1 MLMPD
6 FFLTALS
13 CRHGLEVRAL
23 NNMCT
28 VTVLRA
34 IVFDTLWKNDKYLYI
49 YIFTYIYVYIVTN
62 IISAMNLGNLF
73 FFIPS
78 SFSAEDV

>member
-1 MLMPD
+1 MLMPV

-28 VTVLRA
+28 VTVLCA
-34 IVFDTLWKNDKYLYI
+34 MFLTHYGKMINIYI
-49 YIFTYIYVYIVTN
+49 YIYLHIYIYIVTN
-62 IISAMNLGNLF
+62 IISAMNLGNLLF
-73 FFIPS
+73 FYTV
-78 SFSAEDV
+78 ELLG